1 MVEEDAEQKAVSPSV
16 MLGLRGIA
24 ALEKLG
30 FWAIV
35 GWVAVEAIHAL
46 AGKETLVNLTAWVTF
61 QTGDKPWEVVA
72 YGVLTAW
79 AVTER
84 VFRHRKTRDLANR
97 IRTLESHID
106 SQRESSQ
113 LSPQG
118 QTNPRDRM

>member
-1 MVEEDAEQKAVSPSV
+1 

-46 AGKETLVNLTAWVTF
+46 AGRDTLINLTAWVTF

-72 YGVLTAW
+72 YGVLIAW

-97 IRTLESHID
+97 IRTLESHLD
-106 SQRESSQ
+106 PQRESSQ